1 MLSTR
6 AGGLGINLMTANI
19 VIIFDSD
26 WNPQADLQAIDRA
39 HRIGQKKQV
48 YVYRLITTN
57 SIEERIM
64 ERADMKLKLD
74 SLVIQQGRLADNKSN
89 KSKSNDIMEMIRHG
103 AQKVFAGKDSTISD
117 DDIDRILEQAEKY
130 TDDQNEKLS
139 KLSEEN
145 LQKFSMDY
153 EAPQN
158 KEDGNKDKKGFS
170 VYSFEGENWKEKQK
184 ENNHEK
190 ALANWISLPKRE
202 RTKKAYNIDNYFK
215 EALSVTTS
223 KKEAKAPQIN
233 SYQFFPAELS
243 DILERQMFYGFGGLW
258 FV

>member
-1 MLSTR
+1 M
-6 AGGLGINLMTANI
+6 G
-19 VIIFDSD
+19 
-26 WNPQADLQAIDRA
+26 
-39 HRIGQKKQV
+39 
-48 YVYRLITTN
+48 
-57 SIEERIM
+57 

-89 KSKSNDIMEMIRHG
+89 KLKSNDIMEMIRHG

-117 DDIDRILEQAEKY
+117 DDINRILEQAEKY
-130 TDDQNEKLS
+130 TDEQNEKLS

-145 LQKFSMDY
+145 LQKFSTDY
-153 EAPQN
+153 EAPSQN
-158 KEDGNKDKKGFS
+158 NKDNEGNKDKKGFS

-215 EALSVTTS
+215 KALSVTTS
-223 KKEAKAPQIN
+223 KKEAKAPRYRKAPQIN

-243 DILERQMFYGFGGLW
+243 DILERQMFYYYKQNSQFRKIEEFREFDDPETELKRVNNEIKNSQPLSEEETAKRDALLQQGFLT
-258 FV
+258 FEN